1 MIVIRND
8 KKDTN
13 NIVKKDRNISFI
25 SFIKLLL
32 TFLGLFILIPIGITL
47 LFHIP
52 WYLSFIYPYGIV
64 IGIILII
71 SSVWIIYKGIKDLKL
86 KYSSSGYE
94 NDNKLV
100 TTGIYR
106 YTRNPMYFGATL
118 LILGWFMVLQFT
130 FILISS
136 ILFLLLFYFTAKAEE
151 NHLSKKFGTKYH
163 SYKRKTPLFIPYKI
177 LYKKIN
183 QHRR

>member
-1 MIVIRND
+1 M
-8 KKDTN
+8 
-13 NIVKKDRNISFI
+13 
-25 SFIKLLL
+25 L
-32 TFLGLFILIPIGITL
+32 
-47 LFHIP
+47 
-52 WYLSFIYPYGIV
+52 
-64 IGIILII
+64 LII

-86 KYSSSGYE
+86 KYSASGYE
-94 NDNKLV
+94 NDDKLV

-118 LILGWFMVLQFT
+118 LILGWFMVLPFT

-136 ILFLLLFYFTAKAEE
+136 ILFLFLLYFTAKAEE
-151 NHLSKKFGTKYH
+151 KQLSEKFGTKYY

-183 QHRR
+183 QQRR

>member
-1 MIVIRND
+1 MVQKMIVIRND
-8 KKDTN
+8 KKNTKN
-13 NIVKKDRNISFI
+13 MAEKHNKPPFL

-47 LFHIP
+47 LFHLS
-52 WYLSFIYPYGIV
+52 WYLSFIYPYGIF

-86 KYSSSGYE
+86 KYSASGYE
-94 NDNKLV
+94 NDDKLV

-118 LILGWFMVLQFT
+118 LILGWFMVLPFT

-136 ILFLLLFYFTAKAEE
+136 ILFMFLFYFTAKAEE
-151 NHLSKKFGTKYH
+151 NHLFEKFGTKYH

-177 LYKKIN
+177 FYKKI
-183 QHRR
+183 